1 VREEKGELR
10 KELAAVKE
18 EMREEMKN
26 GRRMEAD
33 WMKRMNMIEEKM
45 EQREK
50 KERKNNVIITG
61 IKGIRG
67 NIERGVEEWLEREI
81 GVKVDVNKAFK
92 INKDKMMLTKIESW
106 EQKKNIMLN
115 KTKLKERK
123 GERMYVDDDLTNEE
137 RKTQKKLREVA
148 RRRER

>member
-1 VREEKGELR
+1 
-10 KELAAVKE
+10 
-18 EMREEMKN
+18 
-26 GRRMEAD
+26 
-33 WMKRMNMIEEKM
+33 
-45 EQREK
+45 
-50 KERKNNVIITG
+50 
-61 IKGIRG
+61 
-67 NIERGVEEWLEREI
+67 VEEWLEREM

-92 INKDKMMLTKIESW
+92 RNKDKMMLTKIESW